1 MPIKYGFVLNAAI
14 LASSGLNASKMGAA
28 AAVAAAILI
37 YYRDN
42 FKIKK
47 LGSFFILKF
56 YHSTVVGRALSSIT
70 AGGDADIKSRRLPR
84 FDKVSNVHK
93 IEEHGKRD

>member
-37 YYRDN
+37 Y
-42 FKIKK
+42 
-47 LGSFFILKF
+47 
-56 YHSTVVGRALSSIT
+56 
-70 AGGDADIKSRRLPR
+70 
-84 FDKVSNVHK
+84 
-93 IEEHGKRD
+93 

>member
-1 MPIKYGFVLNAAI
+1 MVMPIKYGFVLNAAI
-14 LASSGLNASKMGAA
+14 LASSGLNASKTGAA

-56 YHSTVVGRALSSIT
+56 YYSNGRWTARPEDERSAASPQAVMLTLSHDVT
-70 AGGDADIKSRRLPR
+70 
-84 FDKVSNVHK
+84 KV
-93 IEEHGKRD
+93 